1 MKQLTNNKSGF
12 IYYIIFWLSQSV
24 SQLGSA
30 MTGFAL
36 IIWAYKQTDSVAA
49 VCTVFVWILLVNGR
63 LDIRYIYVVNAVTGF
78 INAFQFP
85 AQSVAVGM
93 LVPKELYAR
102 ASGMDSFSSNLLT
115 VVTPVLAASVSA
127 FWGLEGVILADL
139 GSFVFVFCVLLFF
152 VRIPEECSREKKKEK
167 PFAGLK
173 EGIDFLKKEK
183 GLGFMIFSM
192 R

>member
-12 IYYIIFWLSQSV
+12 TYYIIFWLSQSV

-36 IIWAYKQTDSVAA
+36 IIWAYKQTDSAMAVSLMTFCSYVPYILVSLFAGSFIDRHRKKTVMLAADSAAA
-49 VCTVFVWILLVNGR
+49 VCTVFVWMLLINGR

-78 INAFQFP
+78 MNAFQFP

-139 GSFVFVFCVLLFF
+139 DRKSVV
-152 VRIPEECSREKKKEK
+152 
-167 PFAGLK
+167 
-173 EGIDFLKKEK
+173 
-183 GLGFMIFSM
+183 
-192 R
+192 